1 MGLKS
6 YFKAPKPKEGPPA
19 AQHVSSEKAPAPS
32 PSDAGLL
39 QPAPAHTRRN
49 SSAPSTRSTGSS
61 VFFDEIKHEVMVN
74 YLYQQQCSY
83 LWVGELAG
91 EAEGVLLRKQRGHYM
106 ACPPQLAATPLAT
119 SCAALNVQ
127 VRLALLCCGPLGDLC
142 ANPPVRHDG
151 KLPRHQD
158 LPPVGP

>member
-1 MGLKS
+1 MGLKG
-6 YFKAPKPKEGPPA
+6 YFKAPRPKEKPPVA
-19 AQHVSSEKAPAPS
+19 YHVSSEKAPAPS
-32 PSDAGLL
+32 PGDGGLL

-106 ACPPQLAATPLAT
+106 ACPPQLAASPLAT

-127 VRLALLCCGPLGDLC
+127 VRFPLLRCGTLREGR

-151 KLPRHQD
+151 ELPCHKD